1 MSKIAIVTD
10 SSPYLPKEYLQQ
22 YNITPLPL
30 LLLWGGETLQD
41 GVDIQAG
48 DFYRRLADS
57 KVMPTTSQVPIPKM
71 VETFSSLIEQDYSV
85 FGIFLSSQLSGTFQA
100 ALQARD
106 MLTVGKEKV
115 EVMDSE
121 TASMALGFL
130 SLKAARIAADGASL
144 AECKAFIE
152 NARSSAGIYFVVDT
166 LDFLHRGGR
175 IGGAQWLLGTG
186 LNLKPILAVLN
197 GKVESVERI
206 RTKRKAMDR
215 LVEIIVDKCAGKSNI
230 QLSTLHANAK
240 VDAQDI
246 LDSASSK
253 LAVTEKLF
261 TDVSPVIGAHIG
273 PGAVGLAYMFD

>member
-10 SSPYLPKEYLQQ
+10 STSYLPKEYLQK
-22 YNITPLPL
+22 YNITLLPL
-30 LLLWGGETLQD
+30 LLLWGGETLED
-41 GVDIQAG
+41 GVDIQPS
-48 DFYRRLADS
+48 DFYRRLADA
-57 KVMPTTSQVPIPKM
+57 KVMPSTSQVPIAKM

-85 FGIFLSSQLSGTFQA
+85 FGIFLSSKLSGTFQA

-115 EVMDSE
+115 EVIDSE

-144 AECKAFIE
+144 LECKAFIE
-152 NARSSAGIYFVVDT
+152 NARSSTGIYFVVDT

-186 LNLKPILAVLN
+186 LNLKPILAVLD
-197 GKVESVERI
+197 GRVESVERI
-206 RTKRKAMDR
+206 RSKRKAMDR
-215 LVEIIVDKCAGKSNI
+215 LVEIIVEKCAGKSNV

-240 VDAQDI
+240 EDAQNV
-246 LDSASSK
+246 LDAASSQ
-253 LAVTEKLF
+253 LPVIEKIF
-261 TDVSPVIGAHIG
+261 TDVSPVVGAHTG
-273 PGAVGLAYMFD
+273 PGTVGLAYMFD